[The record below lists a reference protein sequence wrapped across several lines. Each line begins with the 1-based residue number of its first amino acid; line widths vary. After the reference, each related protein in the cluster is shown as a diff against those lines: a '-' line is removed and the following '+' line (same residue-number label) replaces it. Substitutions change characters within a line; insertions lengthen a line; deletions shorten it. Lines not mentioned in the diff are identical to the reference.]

1 MFDGWFDENGN
12 RMQNTQTINAD
23 QTYTARFIPIGLSD
37 DNILAMPDARGTVG
51 SDGSGK
57 VSVSG
62 ANENRFEAVYATILL
77 LVHYYTTCHGTLA
90 R

>member
-62 ANENRFEAVYATILL
+62 EAPFTLRERADKFEPWAMGKLFL
-77 LVHYYTTCHGTLA
+77 S
-90 R
+90 